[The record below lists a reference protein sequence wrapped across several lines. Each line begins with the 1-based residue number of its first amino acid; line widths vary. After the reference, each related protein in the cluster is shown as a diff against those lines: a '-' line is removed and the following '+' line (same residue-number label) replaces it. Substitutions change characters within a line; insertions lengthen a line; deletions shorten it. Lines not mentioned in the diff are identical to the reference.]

1 MWSEGDDAGKTA
13 NFYIQVDSLSVEL
26 GGRPIPPLQGY
37 ELTRH
42 AISSDL
48 LGKVRAAVWL
58 SLLALYVANFS
69 FADENEKNQWEMEV
83 VYDKQ

>member
-1 MWSEGDDAGKTA
+1 MWSEGADAGKTA

-37 ELTRH
+37 ELTRN
-42 AISSDL
+42 AIPLGL
-48 LGKVRAAVWL
+48 LGKVCAAVWL
-58 SLLALYVANFS
+58 SQLVLCVANFS
-69 FADENEKNQWEMEV
+69 FADENEKKQREMEV